1 MRHRFQIA
9 LRVDQVVSVQAK
21 PNASVVVQRMP
32 AIVTVSAWNLLESV
46 VVAVSGNPESVA
58 VVVPLAVAVWQ
69 AFQRDAEAVA
79 RQVVA

>member
-1 MRHRFQIA
+1 MAA
-9 LRVDQVVSVQAK
+9 L
-21 PNASVVVQRMP
+21 
-32 AIVTVSAWNLLESV
+32 SAWNLLESV

-69 AFQRDAEAVA
+69 GFQRDAEAVA